1 MSENETVFE
10 SEVGSAA
17 FNREGT
23 KYYVYNKECKTL
35 EKYSL
40 STPWDISTRRFELVA
55 RNVEEPVIQ
64 STTKEEREAIYA
76 NVKEASKESSDFCV
90 TICLLII
97 GLLAGAYFLASIMLL
112 GQY

>member
-10 SEVGSAA
+10 SEVESAA

-23 KYYVYNKECKTL
+23 KYFIYNKEYKTL

-40 STPWDISTRRFELVA
+40 STPWDMSTQSLELMA

-76 NVKEASKESSDFCV
+76 NDKEASKESSAFCV
-90 TICLLII
+90 TICLLIT
-97 GLLAGAYFLASIMLL
+97 GLLAVACFLASIMLL